1 LRAEPASR
9 AERTPRS
16 APATGGPADG
26 RSRGRVDVPAP
37 GGAVTPAGTVPG
49 AIGSGEP
56 RWLVLLWTLG
66 PAVVPLLI
74 GLVAVVN
81 GATPSDRIWWGLAAM
96 LTTVAV
102 AARIRHPVAC
112 WLGALVVVL
121 SGPLQGSAGAIFL
134 LAFVP
139 ALPLAALTA
148 VRSPRTSLA
157 AAGVTWAALAGVAVV
172 LDGLEERSVAA
183 STLIVAAVVL
193 PGTAVLASWLIGYAL
208 FVRGRYAQALVDR
221 ARTLERERDTEA
233 ARAVAEER
241 TRIAREL
248 HDVVSHN
255 VSVMLVQASAADAV
269 WEHDPARAREA
280 VRAVQDTGRAAMGE
294 LRSMLRAMRG
304 GDDEAEGAE
313 RRAQEGLDR
322 LPALVEQV
330 RATGLDARLAVH
342 GDLSGVDP
350 AFGVSL
356 LRVAQEALTNA
367 LRHAGARR
375 VDVTLHVGPD
385 EVSLVVQDDGRG
397 LAGSRGPDEPEDPAR
412 RGGHGLV
419 GMRERVAVLGGEL
432 QVGPAAAGEDG
443 AGTRVAVR
451 VPLRQDA
458 AR

>member
-1 LRAEPASR
+1 V
-9 AERTPRS
+9 T
-16 APATGGPADG
+16 ATGGGTPAD
-26 RSRGRVDVPAP
+26 AP
-37 GGAVTPAGTVPG
+37 TAARTAPG
-49 AIGSGEP
+49 AIGPDEP
-56 RWLVLLWTLG
+56 RWLVGLWTLG

-74 GLVAVVN
+74 GLVGVVD
-81 GATPSDRIWWGLAAM
+81 GPAAPDRLWWGLAAVA
-96 LTTVAV
+96 TAVAV

-112 WLGALVVVL
+112 WVGSLAVVL
-121 SGPLQGSAGAIFL
+121 SGPLQGSVGTVFL

-148 VRSPRTSLA
+148 VRPPRASLA
-157 AAGVTWAALAGVAVV
+157 AAATTWVALAGVAVA
-172 LDGLEERSVAA
+172 LDGLDERATGA
-183 STLIVAAVVL
+183 YTLVVSAFVL

-208 FVRGRYAQALVDR
+208 FVRGRYAQALLDR

-294 LRSMLRAMRG
+294 LRSMLRAMRS
-304 GDDEAEGAE
+304 GDDEAAGAE
-313 RRAQEGLDR
+313 RRAQEGLER

-342 GDLSGVDP
+342 GDVAAVDSVV
-350 AFGVSL
+350 GVSL

-367 LRHAGARR
+367 LRHAEARR
-375 VDVTLHVGPD
+375 VDVALDVGPD
-385 EVSLVVQDDGRG
+385 DVSLVVQDDGRG
-397 LAGSRGPDEPEDPAR
+397 LAGSRGADEPDDPAR

-419 GMRERVAVLGGEL
+419 GMRERVAVLRGEL
-432 QVGPAAAGEDG
+432 TVGPATDGVGGSRAAGAEPG
-443 AGTRVAVR
+443 AGGGVGTRVAVR
-451 VPLRQDA
+451 APLRQDA

>member
-1 LRAEPASR
+1 LRAEPA
-9 AERTPRS
+9 
-16 APATGGPADG
+16 TGGRAADRADDRAG
-26 RSRGRVDVPAP
+26 ARRPEVAVTAP
-37 GGAVTPAGTVPG
+37 GVAPGT
-49 AIGSGEP
+49 IGPGEP

-66 PAVVPLLI
+66 PAVVPLLL
-74 GLVAVVN
+74 GLVGVLN
-81 GATPSDRIWWGLAAM
+81 GAALSDRLWWGLAGVVTA
-96 LTTVAV
+96 VAV

-112 WLGALVVVL
+112 WVGALLVVL
-121 SGPLQGSAGAIFL
+121 SGPLQASAGTIFL

-183 STLIVAAVVL
+183 STLIVAALVL

-269 WEHDPARAREA
+269 WEHDPARARDA

-350 AFGVSL
+350 AVGVSL

-375 VDVTLHVGPD
+375 VDVALDVGPD
-385 EVSLVVQDDGRG
+385 DVIIVVQDDGRG
-397 LAGSRGPDEPEDPAR
+397 LAGSRGPDEPADPAR

-432 QVGPAAAGEDG
+432 EIGPAADGDGG

-451 VPLRQDA
+451 APLRQDA

>member
-1 LRAEPASR
+1 M
-9 AERTPRS
+9 T
-16 APATGGPADG
+16 APA
-26 RSRGRVDVPAP
+26 
-37 GGAVTPAGTVPG
+37 TVPG
-49 AIGSGEP
+49 ALGPDEP

-74 GLVAVVN
+74 GMVGVLD
-81 GATPSDRIWWGLAAM
+81 GAAPSDRIWWGLAA
-96 LTTVAV
+96 TVTAVAV

-112 WLGALVVVL
+112 WLGALLVVL
-121 SGPLQGSAGAIFL
+121 SGPLQGSSGTVLL

-148 VRSPRTSLA
+148 VRPPRTSLA
-157 AAGVTWAALAGVAVV
+157 AAAATWAALAGVAVV
-172 LDGLEERSVAA
+172 LDGLEERATGA
-183 STLIVAAVVL
+183 YTLIVGALVL

-304 GDDEAEGAE
+304 GDDEAAGAE
-313 RRAQEGLDR
+313 RRAQESLDR

-342 GDLSGVDP
+342 GDVSGVDP
-350 AFGVSL
+350 AVGVSL

-367 LRHAGARR
+367 LRHADARR
-375 VDVTLHVGPD
+375 VDVALDVGPD
-385 EVSLVVQDDGRG
+385 AVSLVVQDDGRG
-397 LAGSRGPDEPEDPAR
+397 LAGSRGVDEPEDPAR

-419 GMRERVAVLGGEL
+419 GMRERMTVLGGEL
-432 QVGPAAAGEDG
+432 EVGPAVGGEG
-443 AGTRVAVR
+443 PSVGTRVAVR
-451 VPLRQDA
+451 APLRQDA